1 MSLNT
6 RHDVI
11 GLAMFFFRGKI
22 MQKAALL
29 SLVLIINSSTAI
41 AAAPIFQL
49 HGNDAGRQL
58 RAIDAYPSKLEGDS
72 ALHDMQIPSDTA
84 SVSLGGAY
92 LSNVVYNVTSDGDAG
107 IMPASDSYAPYY
119 ASSRAAGAGT
129 VAAGISGLNSRI
141 FSANDS
147 LFYFLKN
154 FKARPLQKPATGTML
169 LIGLCFLLY
178 QIRRRPMR
186 AFIGSHM
193 TAKLIGGHAA

>member
-1 MSLNT
+1 
-6 RHDVI
+6 
-11 GLAMFFFRGKI
+11 

-41 AAAPIFQL
+41 AAAPVFQL
-49 HGNDAGRQL
+49 NGNDAGPQL
-58 RAIDAYPSKLEGDS
+58 QAIDAYPSKLERDS
-72 ALHDMQIPSDTA
+72 ALRDLQMPSRTA
-84 SVSLGGAY
+84 AVFRGGTY
-92 LSNVVYNVTSDGDAG
+92 LSNVAYNVMSDGDAG
-107 IMPASDSYAPYY
+107 IVPASDSYAPYY
-119 ASSRAAGAGT
+119 SSSREAGAGT
-129 VAAGISGLNSRI
+129 AVTALNRRI

-154 FKARPLQKPATGTML
+154 FKARPLQKPATGTMF

-186 AFIGSHM
+186 ASIGPHM